1 MNIIL
6 IEKNKIRLKEI
17 NNKISQSNINA
28 KIFSIFFDIVEAI
41 PLINMD
47 NIDIIIYS
55 EIHQKISCEQLLNIM
70 KQSNKSISE
79 KKFIFITNSENNF
92 LNLMNK
98 PFVKTFLESLENNDE
113 QIAEKIFAEISKIDE
128 DLIVVNKIKSE
139 LKKLNFNFSYWGTY
153 YLINTIYEIYKF
165 KGNMNINLSK
175 NIFTIVGKKF
185 NKNANTIHSGIKKAI
200 INMYYDCNEST
211 LIEYFNCACFDNR
224 PKLKQLIFQIIS
236 KIQ

>member
-6 IEKNKIRLKEI
+6 IENNKIRLKEI

-41 PLINMD
+41 PLLSMN

-55 EIHQKISCEQLLNIM
+55 EINQKISCEQLLSIM
-70 KQSNKSISE
+70 KSNKSISE
-79 KKFIFITNSENNF
+79 KKFIFITNSKSNF
-92 LNLMNK
+92 LHLINK
-98 PFVKTFLESLENNDE
+98 SFVKVFLESNDE
-113 QIAEKIFAEISKIDE
+113 QITEKIFAEISKIDE
-128 DLIVVNKIKSE
+128 DLIVVNKIKTE

-153 YLINTIYEIYKF
+153 YLINTIYEVYKF

-175 NIFTIVGKKF
+175 NIFTVVGKKF
-185 NKNANTIHSGIKKAI
+185 NKTANTIHSGIKKAI
-200 INMYYDCNEST
+200 INMYYDCNEAT
-211 LIEYFNCACFDNR
+211 LIDYFNCSCFDNR
-224 PKLKQLIFQIIS
+224 PKLKQIIFEIIS